1 MTTYR
6 DQYVRIFGEP
16 GSGRDI
22 VLFAVSTDSPQD
34 QHEWARDAEFSW
46 LFGSDPG
53 SGVGRMYGAFREG
66 RDGGLIDNRT
76 LFLIDRE
83 GRVAWRAAPFREVD
97 PTSYDELAAALER
110 IAAAPDVD

>member
-16 GSGRDI
+16 GSGRAI
-22 VLFAVSTDSPQD
+22 VLLAVSTDSPTE

-53 SGVGRMYGAFREG
+53 SEVGQLYGAFRE
-66 RDGGLIDNRT
+66 RSDGSLQDNRT
-76 LFLIDRE
+76 LFVIDPD

-97 PTSYDELAAALER
+97 PTAYEELAAALED
-110 IAAAPDVD
+110 IAPAPED